1 MIQPYTRPLS
11 TCLAFD
17 PPRQWVMESAT
28 SDSQTGSIGFAD
40 FTHPNEL
47 SKACVVSL
55 CFSQLFEYI
64 STEPCLWD
72 TTVLMDPADLSLSV
86 VPAPPDAGRLSSIPV
101 KVVRAIS
108 RPVPVNLGSTV
119 SSCMNGSP
127 TPRARRTAGMITV
140 ELHTAI
146 DTAASTPPR
155 KEVRV
160 Q

>member
-1 MIQPYTRPLS
+1 
-11 TCLAFD
+11 
-17 PPRQWVMESAT
+17 MESAT

-55 CFSQLFEYI
+55 CFSQLFGYI

-86 VPAPPDAGRLSSIPV
+86 VPAL
-101 KVVRAIS
+101 
-108 RPVPVNLGSTV
+108 PVNLGSTV